1 MAYVV
6 EGHASACPQTVG
18 VATLCGVVMR
28 TLRGRRG
35 WVVMV
40 TVKKVKLNFLEVTN
54 MFYIIYLYFLLA
66 KKTKIV
72 MKIIGSYPTLNPNV
86 S

>member
-1 MAYVV
+1 
-6 EGHASACPQTVG
+6 
-18 VATLCGVVMR
+18 
-28 TLRGRRG
+28 
-35 WVVMV
+35 
-40 TVKKVKLNFLEVTN
+40 

-72 MKIIGSYPTLNPNV
+72 MKIIGSYQTLNPIV